1 VPARNDMEI
10 GIVGLPNVGKS
21 TLFNALTGS
30 AVAASNFPFTT
41 IEPNV
46 GIVPVRDPRLA
57 VLGEIFESKKVTPA
71 GVRFVDIAGLVKG
84 ASQGEG
90 LGNKFLSHIRE
101 VDAIAQVVRCFQD
114 TNVVDVTGGMKPVAS
129 VEVIS
134 TELLLADL
142 EQAQRLREKY
152 LGAARSGQ
160 KEAKETVAALD
171 KAINGFNKGIPA
183 RRQSKGSDPLLAKD
197 KGSDPLLQRF
207 QFLSGKPLL
216 YVANVGE
223 SELVGNPLAQELID
237 YSKSDGA
244 EVVILSA
251 KIEAEIAQ
259 LPEAERKEF
268 LASLGLKD
276 SGLDRLVKAGQTL
289 LHLMTFFTS
298 GPDES
303 RAWSIEEGTTAV
315 KAAGKIHS
323 DIERGFI
330 RAEIYS
336 YDDIVQH
343 RSEAILKEKGLMRLE
358 GKEYVMRD
366 NDVAYFRFNV

>member
-1 VPARNDMEI
+1 MEI

-46 GIVPVRDPRLA
+46 GIVPVRDPRLYQ
-57 VLGEIFESKKVTPA
+57 LTEIFQSKKTVPA

-84 ASQGEG
+84 ASKGEG

-101 VDAIAQVVRCFQD
+101 VDAIAQVVRCFRD
-114 TNVVDVTGGMKPVAS
+114 ANVVDVTGDLNPIQS
-129 VEVIS
+129 LEVIG

-142 EQAQRLREKY
+142 DQAQKLREKF
-152 LGAARSGQ
+152 LGSARSGQ
-160 KEAKETVAALD
+160 KEAKETVALLE
-171 KAINGFNKGIPA
+171 KAIDGFNKGVPA
-183 RRQSKGSDPLLAKD
+183 RRQNLGDAQ
-197 KGSDPLLQRF
+197 QRY

-223 SELVGNPLAQELID
+223 NELDGNPLAQQLID
-237 YSKSDGA
+237 YAKGENA
-244 EVVILSA
+244 EVAVLSA
-251 KIEAEIAQ
+251 KIESEIAQ
-259 LPEAERKEF
+259 FPETERKEF
-268 LASLGLKD
+268 LSSLGLKE
-276 SGLDRLVKAGQTL
+276 SGLDRLVHAGQKL

-303 RAWSIEEGTTAV
+303 RAWSIAEGTTAV

-336 YDDIVQH
+336 YDDIVKH
-343 RSEAILKEKGLMRLE
+343 RSEAVLKEKGLIRLE
-358 GKEYVMRD
+358 GKEYIMKD
-366 NDVAYFRFNV
+366 SDVVYFRFNV

>member
-1 VPARNDMEI
+1 MEI

-46 GIVPVRDPRLA
+46 GIVPVRDPRLYQ
-57 VLGEIFESKKVTPA
+57 LTGIFQSKKTVPA

-84 ASQGEG
+84 ASKGEG

-101 VDAIAQVVRCFQD
+101 VDAIAQVVRCFKD
-114 TNVVDVTGGMKPVAS
+114 PDVVDVTGDLNPIQS
-129 VEVIS
+129 LEVIG

-142 EQAQRLREKY
+142 DQAQKLREKF
-152 LGAARSGQ
+152 LGSARSGQ
-160 KEAKETVAALD
+160 KDAKETVAVLE
-171 KAINGFNKGIPA
+171 KAIDGFNKGVPA
-183 RRQSKGSDPLLAKD
+183 RRQVLGDAQ
-197 KGSDPLLQRF
+197 QRY

-223 SELVGNPLAQELID
+223 NELEGNPLAQQLID
-237 YSKSDGA
+237 YAKGEGA
-244 EVVILSA
+244 EVVVLSA
-251 KIEAEIAQ
+251 KIEAEISQ

-268 LASLGLKD
+268 LTSLGLKE
-276 SGLDRLVKAGQTL
+276 SGLDRLVHAGQKL

-298 GPDES
+298 GEDES
-303 RAWSIEEGTTAV
+303 RAWSIAEGTTAV

-336 YDDIVQH
+336 YDDIVKY
-343 RSEAILKEKGLMRLE
+343 RSETVLKEKGMIRLE
-358 GKEYVMRD
+358 GKEYVMKD
-366 NDVAYFRFNV
+366 SDVVYFRFNV

>member
-1 VPARNDMEI
+1 MEI

-46 GIVPVRDPRLA
+46 GIVPVRDSRLYK
-57 VLGEIFESKKVTPA
+57 LTEIFHSQKTVPA

-84 ASQGEG
+84 ASKGEG

-101 VDAIAQVVRCFQD
+101 VDAIAQVVRCFRD
-114 TNVVDVTGGMKPVAS
+114 ADVVDVTGNLSPVES
-129 VEVIS
+129 LEVIA

-142 EQAQRLREKY
+142 DQAQKLREKF
-152 LGAARSGQ
+152 LGSARSGQ
-160 KEAKETVAALD
+160 KDAKETVALLE
-171 KAINGFNKGIPA
+171 KAIDGFNKGIPA
-183 RRQSKGSDPLLAKD
+183 RRLGSDPMFSKGSDP
-197 KGSDPLLQRF
+197 GLLQRY

-223 SELVGNPLAQELID
+223 NELEGNPLAQQLID
-237 YSKSDGA
+237 YAKGDGA
-244 EVVILSA
+244 EVAVLSA
-251 KIEAEIAQ
+251 KIEAEIVQ
-259 LPEAERKEF
+259 LPETERTEF
-268 LASLGLKD
+268 LSSLGLKE
-276 SGLDRLVKAGQTL
+276 SGLDRLVRAGQKL

-303 RAWSIEEGTTAV
+303 RAWSIAEGTTAV

-336 YDDIVQH
+336 YDDIVKY
-343 RSEAILKEKGLMRLE
+343 RTEAALKEKGLIRLE
-358 GKEYVMRD
+358 GKEYIMKD
-366 NDVAYFRFNV
+366 SDVVYFRFNV

>member
-1 VPARNDMEI
+1 MEI

-30 AVAASNFPFTT
+30 AVAAENFPFTT

-46 GIVPVRDPRLA
+46 GVVPVRDPRLYA
-57 VLGEIFESKKVTPA
+57 LTALFHSKKTTPA

-84 ASQGEG
+84 ASKGEG

-101 VDAIAQVVRCFQD
+101 VDAIAQVVRCFKD
-114 TNVVDVTGGMKPVAS
+114 PNVVDVTGDLDPIQS
-129 VEVIS
+129 LEVIT
-134 TELLLADL
+134 TELLLSDL
-142 EQAQRLREKY
+142 DQAQKLREKL
-152 LGAARSGQ
+152 LGSARSGN
-160 KEAKETVAALD
+160 KEARETLAELE
-171 KAINGFNKGIPA
+171 KAIEGFNKGVAA
-183 RRQSKGSDPLLAKD
+183 RRQALSPST
-197 KGSDPLLQRF
+197 QQTY
-207 QFLSGKPLL
+207 QFLTGKPLL

-223 SELVGNPLAQELID
+223 EELTGNPLAQQVLD
-237 YSKSDGA
+237 YAKKEGSEA
-244 EVVILSA
+244 VVLSA

-268 LASLGLKD
+268 LTSLDLKE
-276 SGLDRLVKAGQTL
+276 SGLDRLVHASQKL

-303 RAWSIEEGTTAV
+303 RAWSIAEGTTAV

-336 YDDIVQH
+336 YDDIVKY
-343 RSEAILKEKGLMRLE
+343 RTEAAL
-358 GKEYVMRD
+358 
-366 NDVAYFRFNV
+366 

>member
-1 VPARNDMEI
+1 MEI

-46 GIVPVRDPRLA
+46 GIVPVRDPRLY
-57 VLGEIFESKKVTPA
+57 VLTDLFHSKKTVPA

-84 ASQGEG
+84 ASKGEG

-101 VDAIAQVVRCFQD
+101 VDAIAQVVRCFKD
-114 TNVVDVTGGMKPVAS
+114 PDVVDVTGDLNPIQS
-129 VEVIS
+129 LEVIG

-142 EQAQRLREKY
+142 DQAQKLREKF
-152 LGAARSGQ
+152 LGSARSGQ
-160 KEAKETVAALD
+160 KDAKETVAVLE
-171 KAINGFNKGIPA
+171 KAIEGFNKGVPA
-183 RRQSKGSDPLLAKD
+183 RHQDLGDAQ
-197 KGSDPLLQRF
+197 QRY

-223 SELVGNPLAQELID
+223 NELVGNPLAQELTD
-237 YSKSDGA
+237 YAKGEGA
-244 EVVILSA
+244 EVVVLSA
-251 KIEAEIAQ
+251 KIEAEISQ

-268 LASLGLKD
+268 LTSLGLKE
-276 SGLDRLVKAGQTL
+276 SGLDRLVHAGQKL

-298 GPDES
+298 GEDES
-303 RAWSIEEGTTAV
+303 RAWSIAEGTTAV

-336 YDDIVQH
+336 YDDILKY
-343 RSEAILKEKGLMRLE
+343 RSEAALKEKGLIRLE
-358 GKEYVMRD
+358 GKDYVMKD
-366 NDVAYFRFNV
+366 SDVVYFRFNV

>member
-1 VPARNDMEI
+1 MEI

-46 GIVPVRDPRLA
+46 GIVPLRDPRLYK
-57 VLGEIFESKKVTPA
+57 LTEIFQSKKTVPA

-101 VDAIAQVVRCFQD
+101 VDAIAQVVRCFKD
-114 TNVVDVTGGMKPVAS
+114 PDVVDVTGGLNPIQS
-129 VEVIS
+129 IEVIG

-142 EQAQRLREKY
+142 DQAQKLREKF
-152 LGAARSGQ
+152 LGSARSGQ
-160 KEAKETVAALD
+160 KDAKETVAILE
-171 KAINGFNKGIPA
+171 KAIEGFNKGIPA
-183 RRQSKGSDPLLAKD
+183 RRLGSDPMFNKGSDP
-197 KGSDPLLQRF
+197 GLLQRY

-223 SELVGNPLAQELID
+223 NELVGNPLAQELID
-237 YSKSDGA
+237 YAQGEGA
-244 EVVILSA
+244 EVVVLSA
-251 KIEAEIAQ
+251 KIEAEISQ
-259 LPEAERKEF
+259 LPEAERNDF
-268 LASLGLKD
+268 LLSLGLKE
-276 SGLDRLVKAGQTL
+276 SGLDRLVHAGQKL

-303 RAWSIEEGTTAV
+303 RAWSIAEGTTAV

-336 YDDIVQH
+336 YDDIVKY
-343 RSEAILKEKGLMRLE
+343 RSEAALKEKGLIRLE
-358 GKEYVMRD
+358 GKDYVMKD
-366 NDVAYFRFNV
+366 SDVVYFRFNV

>member
-1 VPARNDMEI
+1 
-10 GIVGLPNVGKS
+10 LYK
-21 TLFNALTGS
+21 LT
-30 AVAASNFPFTT
+30 
-41 IEPNV
+41 
-46 GIVPVRDPRLA
+46 
-57 VLGEIFESKKVTPA
+57 EIFQSKKTVPA

-84 ASQGEG
+84 ASKGEG

-101 VDAIAQVVRCFQD
+101 VDAIAQVIRCFRD
-114 TNVVDVTGGMKPVAS
+114 TNVVDVTGGLNPIQS
-129 VEVIS
+129 LEVIG

-142 EQAQRLREKY
+142 DQSQKLREKY

-160 KEAKETVAALD
+160 KEAKETVAVLE
-171 KAINGFNKGIPA
+171 KAIEGFNEGVPA
-183 RRQSKGSDPLLAKD
+183 RRQGLGDVQ
-197 KGSDPLLQRF
+197 QRF

-223 SELVGNPLAQELID
+223 NELEGNPLAQQLID
-237 YSKSDGA
+237 YAKGENA

-259 LPEAERKEF
+259 LPEAERNEF
-268 LASLGLKD
+268 LTSLGLKE
-276 SGLDRLVKAGQTL
+276 SGLDRLVHAGQKL

-303 RAWSIEEGTTAV
+303 RAWSIAEGTTAV

-336 YDDIVQH
+336 YDDIVKY
-343 RSEAILKEKGLMRLE
+343 RSEAVLKEKGLIRLE
-358 GKEYVMRD
+358 GKEYIMKD
-366 NDVAYFRFNV
+366 NDVVYFRFNV

>member
-1 VPARNDMEI
+1 MEI

-46 GIVPVRDPRLA
+46 GIVPVRDPRLYQ
-57 VLGEIFESKKVTPA
+57 LTEIFQSKKTVPA

-84 ASQGEG
+84 ASKGEG

-101 VDAIAQVVRCFQD
+101 VDAIAQVVRCFRD
-114 TNVVDVTGGMKPVAS
+114 TNVVDVTGDLNPIQS
-129 VEVIS
+129 LEVIG

-142 EQAQRLREKY
+142 DQAQKLREKF
-152 LGAARSGQ
+152 LGSARSGQ
-160 KEAKETVAALD
+160 KEAKETVAVLE
-171 KAINGFNKGIPA
+171 KAIEGFNKGIPA
-183 RRQSKGSDPLLAKD
+183 RRQDLGDA
-197 KGSDPLLQRF
+197 QERY

-223 SELVGNPLAQELID
+223 DELNGNPLAQQLID
-237 YSKSDGA
+237 YAKGENA
-244 EVVILSA
+244 EVAVLSA

-259 LPEAERKEF
+259 LPDTERKEF
-268 LASLGLKD
+268 LTSLGLKE
-276 SGLDRLVKAGQTL
+276 SGLDRLVHASQKL

-303 RAWSIEEGTTAV
+303 RAWSITEGTTAV

-336 YDDIVQH
+336 YDDIVKY
-343 RSEAILKEKGLMRLE
+343 RAEAALKEKGLIRLE
-358 GKEYVMRD
+358 GKDYVMQD
-366 NDVAYFRFNV
+366 SDVVYFRFNV